1 MVEVTRIRLFAA
13 ARHSVGRA
21 EFGLEDLELTD
32 PTTVG
37 AVIEA
42 LSAYSPSARP
52 VLEGCSVLVDGERR
66 SGAGRV
72 EGAQTVD
79 LLPPFAGG

>member
-1 MVEVTRIRLFAA
+1 MTTIRLFAS
-13 ARHSVGRA
+13 ARHAVGRG
-21 EFGLEDLELTD
+21 EFTLAGLGLAA

-37 AVIEA
+37 SVVRA
-42 LSAYSPSARP
+42 LTDHSPAAKA

-66 SGAGRV
+66 GSEGMVGD
-72 EGAQTVD
+72 GAQTID

>member
-1 MVEVTRIRLFAA
+1 MAEVTRIRLFAA

-37 AVIEA
+37 AIVEA
-42 LSAYSPSARP
+42 LSAYAPDARR

-66 SGAGRV
+66 SPEGRV
-72 EGAQTVD
+72 EGARTVD

>member
-1 MVEVTRIRLFAA
+1 MTRIRLFAA
-13 ARHSVGRA
+13 ARHSVGQA
-21 EFGLEDLELTD
+21 EFGLTDLGLSE

-37 AVIEA
+37 AIVQA
-42 LSAYSPSARP
+42 LSTFSPAARP

-66 SGAGRV
+66 SADGSVIGA
-72 EGAQTVD
+72 ETVD

>member
-1 MVEVTRIRLFAA
+1 MTRIRLFAA

-21 EFGLEDLELTD
+21 EFGLEELDLND

-37 AVIEA
+37 AIIEA
-42 LSAYSPSARP
+42 LSGYAPGARR

-66 SGAGRV
+66 SSGGRV